1 MIAAAKMMCANGG
14 GDLIDQLA
22 TGGEGNST
30 APSASASASAGL
42 AAASSALADASAF
55 SAAATGTPTST
66 TSGTSVTAAGGLG
79 LGAGVSSTCPE
90 CDEVAN
96 ALNDPVCK
104 DKTAEACLD
113 KFCAVSALPWPD

>member
-1 MIAAAKMMCANGG
+1 MIAAVKMTCASGG
-14 GDLIDQLA
+14 GDLIDQLE

-55 SAAATGTPTST
+55 SAAATGTQTST
-66 TSGTSVTAAGGLG
+66 TSGTSATAAGGLG
-79 LGAGVSSTCPE
+79 LGAGASATCPE
-90 CDEVAN
+90 CDAMVN

-104 DKTAEACLD
+104 EKRTEACLD
-113 KFCAVSALPWPD
+113 KLCAVSAQPWPD